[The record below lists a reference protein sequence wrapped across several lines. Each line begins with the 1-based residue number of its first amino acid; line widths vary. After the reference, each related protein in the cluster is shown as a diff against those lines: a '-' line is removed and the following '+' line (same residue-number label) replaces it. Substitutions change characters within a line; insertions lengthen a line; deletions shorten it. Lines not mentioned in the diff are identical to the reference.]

1 MYSVWEQVDPIGDD
15 GAAVAG
21 AAQEEETVINVT
33 VRTVTGRTAALQL
46 AAATATV
53 QSVKDAVERQWE
65 IPVQEQRLLHA
76 NEELGPPARS
86 ALPNDL
92 SMQARHAC
100 RLACLCTDC
109 AGLHFTGDFNL
120 HRRTLEQCGVGDGA
134 ILHLVLKLA
143 SPAAES
149 VSAKEAGGQTARV

>member
-76 NEELGPPARS
+76 NEELGPSARS

-92 SMQARHAC
+92 STCMQAR
-100 RLACLCTDC
+100 RMLACALIALDC
-109 AGLHFTGDFNL
+109 
-120 HRRTLEQCGVGDGA
+120 RTLEQCGVGDGA